1 MVYTSIS
8 KLNEIHRI
16 IYACVFLHNKNQHN
30 NNSFNKCKELQHVQH
45 IIVTKELENQEEF
58 LLKIRRISG
67 IIA

>member
-8 KLNEIHRI
+8 KLNEIRRI

-30 NNSFNKCKELQHVQH
+30 NNSLHKCKELQHVQH
-45 IIVTKELENQEEF
+45 IIVTKELGNQEEF
-58 LLKIRRISG
+58 LLKIRRISA